1 MRSPPDL
8 GSFTKLHGAKLL
20 RSSVWLEPLHVR
32 VMWIAL
38 LAAADHRGI
47 VLGSRKGLAHMA
59 NMPPDLA
66 EQALAVLAAPDPD
79 SSSPEHGGRRI
90 EMLEGGVQILN
101 HGKYRDVRTEA
112 QVRHTEATQRWQAK
126 RKAEAAAV
134 SDGQL
139 VSTLIG
145 LTAEAEADRDAE
157 ADREP
162 PTVVEGFA
170 LRPPVVKPA
179 KPPSTRAAKPPAGK
193 ALGQCGDLEWAVVL
207 RAYDRA
213 REIGGMP
220 AQWGAYRDTPTNR
233 RDALRIFSEGY
244 TETDLLAVLEH
255 IGRGLA
261 AGTHD
266 PKWTTLEHVAR
277 SMGRYTQE
285 AAAAAPRSKPT
296 PKPTAP
302 LEIDG
307 IALNDEELAVYR
319 SNAVPA
325 HGAWAVQVMRQ
336 RHEQP
341 MEPDPEILRSLGLG
355 GAR

>member
-1 MRSPPDL
+1 MKLYTKVLDSSIWVNEDATTRLLWITMLAMSDSDGYVRAPLVGIAARARISLADAERGMERLTSPDL
-8 GSFTKLHGAKLL
+8 HSSSSDHEGRRVESNGPGCWLVLNRRKYWDLRTK
-20 RSSVWLEPLHVR
+20 
-32 VMWIAL
+32 
-38 LAAADHRGI
+38 
-47 VLGSRKGLAHMA
+47 
-59 NMPPDLA
+59 
-66 EQALAVLAAPDPD
+66 EQADNAARQA
-79 SSSPEHGGRRI
+79 SF
-90 EMLEGGVQILN
+90 
-101 HGKYRDVRTEA
+101 
-112 QVRHTEATQRWQAK
+112 QAK
-126 RKAEAAAV
+126 RRAAKASVAV
-134 SDGQL
+134 SSNTNNGYNAR
-139 VSTLIG
+139 SRTEG
-145 LTAEAEADRDAE
+145 EGDRDREQEGEQE
-157 ADREP
+157 AS
-162 PTVVEGFA
+162 PTGKAEGFA

-233 RDALRIFSEGY
+233 HHALRIFSEGY
-244 TETDLLAVLEH
+244 TEADLLAVLEH

-285 AAAAAPRSKPT
+285 AAAAAPRIKPA
-296 PKPTAP
+296 PGPTAP

-307 IALNDEELAVYR
+307 IALSDEELAVYR